1 MDRAPPVQRTA
12 LHSDHVR
19 PLDDLPQPTDRPAP
33 SLDAR
38 SPKERHPKMPVPQVE
53 AAPPCSTTPHP
64 NNSAGGD
71 VAQTR
76 SPAGIV
82 EQPPAAVLAFPM
94 RNSNFARGCIASLDV
109 SPAARITG
117 FAIADCAAVHPR
129 PMKYRHIQAGDCAA
143 YPAGKVIQRKRRG
156 RKVCLRTIRNHINEM
171 VAAGLNRRR
180 TTRTNT
186 YVFTLPEQPQK
197 HPGIRAEIADNCTLF
212 CTSDCTPK
220 EPRTESRR
228 EDPSPPRACVTA
240 APRNRCSCGH
250 TWPAEYGDECHECK
264 RADREER
271 RRRRRRDPP
280 RPPTSTGTEQRPGAD
295 RPNRPLPAHPRL
307 PRQRPGEPG
316 SSTSNSRSND
326 GGAAPTPHRAGLATG
341 TRAADRGRDDPHQD
355 LDGKH
360 HR

>member
-1 MDRAPPVQRTA
+1 
-12 LHSDHVR
+12 
-19 PLDDLPQPTDRPAP
+19 
-33 SLDAR
+33 
-38 SPKERHPKMPVPQVE
+38 MPVPQVE

-64 NNSAGGD
+64 NNSAAVD

-94 RNSNFARGCIASLDV
+94 RNSNFARACIASLDV
-109 SPAARITG
+109 SPAVRITG

-156 RKVCLRTIRNHINEM
+156 RKVCLRTIRNHINKM
-171 VAAGLNRRR
+171 VAAGLNRYR

-197 HPGIRAEIADNCTLF
+197 HPGIRAEIANSCTLF
-212 CTSDCTPK
+212 CTPK

-228 EDPSPPRACVTA
+228 EDPPPPPARVTA

-271 RRRRRRDPP
+271 RRRRRRD
-280 RPPTSTGTEQRPGAD
+280 RRD
-295 RPNRPLPAHPRL
+295 RRRRPLPSNVREQIARTDRSQPIHGCPASARRARIVNL
-307 PRQRPGEPG
+307 ELSLERWRSRTDPAIVQDWQRELEQL
-316 SSTSNSRSND
+316 T
-326 GGAAPTPHRAGLATG
+326 AA
-341 TRAADRGRDDPHQD
+341 AADQIGENLTDSAGSGAPVHGFQEDERC
-355 LDGKH
+355 LGKP
-360 HR
+360 R

>member
-143 YPAGKVIQRKRRG
+143 YPRRQGYPAQAPGAEGLPSDHPQPHQRDGGSRLEPAPNHPHQHLRIHASRTTAKTPRNPG
-156 RKVCLRTIRNHINEM
+156 R
-171 VAAGLNRRR
+171 NRR
-180 TTRTNT
+180 
-186 YVFTLPEQPQK
+186 
-197 HPGIRAEIADNCTLF
+197 
-212 CTSDCTPK
+212 
-220 EPRTESRR
+220 
-228 EDPSPPRACVTA
+228 
-240 APRNRCSCGH
+240 
-250 TWPAEYGDECHECK
+250 
-264 RADREER
+264 
-271 RRRRRRDPP
+271 
-280 RPPTSTGTEQRPGAD
+280 
-295 RPNRPLPAHPRL
+295 
-307 PRQRPGEPG
+307 
-316 SSTSNSRSND
+316 
-326 GGAAPTPHRAGLATG
+326 
-341 TRAADRGRDDPHQD
+341 
-355 LDGKH
+355 
-360 HR
+360 